1 MSNNAHRRDLVDER
15 TGDTFYQ
22 PSPYGLVTPIATA
35 DGSAPSSQRGR
46 TWEDLTAS
54 GRVLRPAGGAR

>member
-1 MSNNAHRRDLVDER
+1 MSNNTHQRDLVDVA
-15 TGDTFYQ
+15 TGDLFDQ
-22 PSPYGLVTPIATA
+22 PTPFGLVIPVMCA

-46 TWEDLTAS
+46 TWDDLAAS